1 MKKPNN
7 IENELNKIRADFYE
21 TTKNMSS
28 SEKIAY
34 MKAQVAPLHEKYGI
48 HPVSCA
54 TLDAQPRA

>member
-7 IENELNKIRADFYE
+7 IENELNKIRVDFYE

-28 SEKIAY
+28 SDKIAY

-48 HPVSCA
+48 HPVNRA
-54 TLDAQPRA
+54 MLDAQPRA